1 MSPLRKENGWRPS
14 YRARGEA
21 GFALVTVLTFT
32 AVLMA
37 VMTMMLN
44 TTMIET
50 LMSGASTVSKKT
62 LAVADSGVEYVRG
75 TFVLIGNSFPSSSS
89 TGNYTS
95 AVQTQ
100 LPSSLGQKIT
110 FLNMSSMGAD
120 SSLLAGS
127 GFSAKY
133 VSTSSGG
140 GALKFTPYRSRT
152 TSTAVIGT
160 SRKTVEFEGFN
171 LAP

>member
-1 MSPLRKENGWRPS
+1 MPPQCRSGRRTGS
-14 YRARGEA
+14 EA

-32 AVLMA
+32 AILMA

-50 LMSGASTVSKKT
+50 LMSGASSISKKA
-62 LAVADSGVEYVRG
+62 LATADSGVEFVRG
-75 TFVLIGNSFPSSSS
+75 SFVLIGSSFPSSSP

-95 AVQTQ
+95 QAQTQ
-100 LPSSLGQKIT
+100 LPSPVGQKIT

-120 SSLLAGS
+120 PSLLTGS

-133 VSTSSGG
+133 VSANAGG
-140 GALKFTPYRSRT
+140 GSLKLSPYRSRT
-152 TSTAVIGT
+152 TSTAVIGLT
-160 SRKTVEFEGFN
+160 RKTVEFEGYN